1 MLQPQQVLQDR
12 YQLQQQLGENAIR
25 QTWLAQD
32 LETKDLIVVKL
43 LAFGGNVQWQ
53 ELKLFEREAQI
64 LKQLEHP
71 RITKYRDYFAIDDQ
85 TLWFGLVKD
94 YVPGKSFQELLKEG
108 KRFTESEIKQVAREV
123 LQVLVYLHGLNPPV
137 LHRDIKPSNLIWGED
152 EQVYLV
158 DFGAVQD
165 KGAVE
170 GGTFTVV
177 GTYGYAAMEQFGG
190 RAVPASDL
198 YALGATLIHLLTGV
212 SPAELPTRNLKIQFR
227 DRVSINTHP
236 SFLAWLEKLTHPAL
250 ERRFQKAQ
258 AALNALEHQMK
269 VKKTFRLTQQ
279 DLTDYLVLP
288 TKTNL
293 RVYKTDLYL
302 KIDCFSG
309 FTNLQMRHPQ
319 FLYSS
324 AIMLLIFS
332 LFAPP
337 LAAIVIAIILILLG
351 TQNVNRFL
359 TGMSLMFRRNQY
371 IVEKNFLGITY
382 SREEGRTDLIS
393 EVSLD
398 YQPYLSSNH
407 HHGYRIAGLTIV
419 SATNPGRNLFKKHIL
434 GKGLSDVELS
444 WLVNEIKDWLSSN
457 VEGEQ

>member
-1 MLQPQQVLQDR
+1 MLQPQQVLQGR

-25 QTWLAQD
+25 QTWLGQD
-32 LETKDLIVVKL
+32 LETNDPVVIKL

-64 LKQLEHP
+64 LKQLKHP

-85 TLWFGLVKD
+85 ALWFGLVKD
-94 YVPGKSFQELLKEG
+94 YIPGKSFQELLEEG
-108 KRFTESEIKQVAREV
+108 KRFTTSEIKNVAQEV

-152 EQVYLV
+152 NQVYLV

-165 KGAVE
+165 KGAAE

-227 DRVSINTHP
+227 DRVSVDINP

-250 ERRFQKAQ
+250 ERRFQRAKT
-258 AALNALEHQMK
+258 ALKALENQMR
-269 VKKTFRLTQQ
+269 VKKHPRLDSR
-279 DLTDYLVLP
+279 DLSEHLVLP
-288 TKTNL
+288 AKTNL
-293 RVYKTDLYL
+293 RVYQTDLYL

-309 FTNLQMRHPQ
+309 FTALQMRHPR

-324 AIMLLIFS
+324 AIILLIFS
-332 LFAPP
+332 AFAPP
-337 LAAIVIAIILILLG
+337 LAVVAIVIILSLLG
-351 TQNVNRFL
+351 TQNVNHFL
-359 TGMSLMFRRNQY
+359 MGMSLMFRRHEY

-382 SREEGRTDLIS
+382 SKEKGRTDLIS

-398 YQPYLSSNH
+398 YQPHVSSNQH

-419 SATNPGRNLFKKHIL
+419 SATSPVRNLFKKHTL

-444 WLVNEIKDWLSSN
+444 WLVKEIKGWLSSN
-457 VEGEQ
+457 VEGE